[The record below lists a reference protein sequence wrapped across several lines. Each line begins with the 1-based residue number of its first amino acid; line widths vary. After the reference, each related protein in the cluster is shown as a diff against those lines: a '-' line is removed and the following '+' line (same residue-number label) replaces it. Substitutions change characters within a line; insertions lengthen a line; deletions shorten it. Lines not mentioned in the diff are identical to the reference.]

1 MAGDGTNAM
10 DWHPERRLYEPLV
23 CFQNR
28 MAETTTVQMDEEGR
42 VTVPKPTRE
51 LLGVESEKA
60 ILRLNI
66 EVREVLTN
74 E

>member
-1 MAGDGTNAM
+1 
-10 DWHPERRLYEPLV
+10 
-23 CFQNR
+23 